1 MITPFDVFVFG
12 DFNIH
17 PKGWLTY
24 SGGTDRLGELSSNL
38 SISNDLTQ
46 MVNFSTGIPGFDC
59 QSPAL
64 LDLFISSNASIYS
77 KMALPPLGNN
87 DHGVVSVSIDFP
99 SNSKSDSLFHC
110 IAYDYSCA
118 DWDGIHDRFRDVP

>member
-1 MITPFDVFVFG
+1 
-12 DFNIH
+12 
-17 PKGWLTY
+17 
-24 SGGTDRLGELSSNL
+24 
-38 SISNDLTQ
+38 

-64 LDLFISSNASIYS
+64 LDLFISSNASICS
-77 KMALPPLGNN
+77 KMALPPMGNN
-87 DHGVVSVSIDFP
+87 NHGVVSVSIDFP

-118 DWDGIHDRFRDVP
+118 DWDGIHDRFRDVPQEDIFKLSASAGTSEFYEWVQV